1 MELAIIRTK
10 KQYQTMVAWAERQ
23 LDRNVTANTATGRK
37 LEVALLLIQ
46 KYEDEYHPVP
56 RPDPID
62 LIRLRMEERG
72 MKSKDLVGL
81 IGSKGYVSQILN
93 RRKPLTLGLVR
104 IFHKLLD
111 IPADVLLK

>member
-1 MELAIIRTK
+1 MELSLIRTK
-10 KQYQTMVAWAERQ
+10 NQYKTMIAWAERQ
-23 LDRNVTANTATGRK
+23 LDRSVPADSPTGRK
-37 LEVALLLIQ
+37 LEVALLLIK
-46 KYEDEYHPVP
+46 KYEDEHHTIP

-62 LIRLRMEERG
+62 LIRLRMQERG

-81 IGSKGYVSQILN
+81 VGSKGYVSQILN
-93 RRKPLTLGLVR
+93 RRKPLTLGLAR